1 MKRQRLMLA
10 IAALTTGLPAA
21 TLPSLGNAATL
32 EEVVVTARKRA
43 ENLQSTPISI
53 TALSGEELARA
64 GINQLTA
71 IERQTPN
78 LNFTVGTGGGSS
90 TVNAFLRGV
99 GESDFILTTDPSVGL
114 YLDGIYLARAFG
126 ANMEL
131 ADVER
136 IEVLRGPQG
145 TLFGK
150 NSIGG
155 AISVIT
161 RKPTGDTSA

>member
-1 MKRQRLMLA
+1 MHRKRLFA
-10 IAALTTGLPAA
+10 TIAALTTALPAA
-21 TLPSLGNAATL
+21 TLPLPGLAATL

-43 ENLQSTPISI
+43 ESLQSTPVSI
-53 TALSGEELARA
+53 TALTGESLAQA

-99 GESDFILTTDPSVGL
+99 GEFDFILTTDPAVGL
-114 YLDGIYLARAFG
+114 YLDGIYLSRAFG
-126 ANMEL
+126 ANLEL
-131 ADVER
+131 SDVER

-150 NSIGG
+150 NS
-155 AISVIT
+155 
-161 RKPTGDTSA
+161 